1 METVRRISTERLPPK
16 RMSNCKLLSE
26 FVKVLTPSAVGGD
39 SGPWV
44 AGVSPP
50 EKGGE
55 DFLYEL
61 SNTKAYAMKEIIVSG
76 SLAYDRIMNFSD
88 KFSDHILPDKIH
100 SLNVCFQVNGVT
112 ENYGGTAGN
121 IGYAL
126 KLMGESPRISAT
138 IGSDHHKYF
147 EWLDQNGITKDGIK
161 VIREELTA
169 GAYITTDMA
178 NNQITG
184 FNPGAMKHSSD
195 LDVEALDP
203 AKTLLLVSP
212 GNLDDMVNYPRR
224 CKKTGIDYVFDPG
237 QSLPMLQPDDLV
249 EVITGC
255 MLLIVNDYEFNLIQE
270 KTGLTNGQIF
280 EMARTTIVTLGEAGS
295 RIHHRDATLTIPAF
309 KAARVVDPTGAG
321 DAYRGGLLSG
331 LVQGEGL
338 EEAAIRGSACAS
350 FAVECNG
357 TQVYSFTPGEFRRRM
372 ESR

>member
-1 METVRRISTERLPPK
+1 
-16 RMSNCKLLSE
+16 
-26 FVKVLTPSAVGGD
+26 
-39 SGPWV
+39 
-44 AGVSPP
+44 
-50 EKGGE
+50 
-55 DFLYEL
+55 
-61 SNTKAYAMKEIIVSG
+61 MKKIIVSG

-88 KFSDHILPDKIH
+88 RFSDHILPDKIH

-126 KLMGESPRISAT
+126 KLMGENPIISAT

-147 EWLDQNGITKDGIK
+147 EWLDQNGIARDGIK
-161 VIREELTA
+161 VIKEELTA

-184 FNPGAMKHSSD
+184 FNPGAMKYSSD
-195 LDVEALDP
+195 LDIEGLNP

-237 QSLPMLQPDDLV
+237 QSLPMLQPKDLV

-255 MLLIVNDYEFNLIQE
+255 KLLIVNDYEFNLIQE
-270 KTGLTNGQIF
+270 KTGLTNGQLF
-280 EMARTTIVTLGEAGS
+280 EMAETTIVTMGEAGS
-295 RIHHRDATLTIPAF
+295 NVHRRGISMSIPSF
-309 KAARVVDPTGAG
+309 KAARVIDPTGAG

-331 LVQGEGL
+331 LVQGEDL
-338 EEAAIRGSACAS
+338 ETAAIRGSVCAS

-357 TQVYSFTPGEFRRRM
+357 TQVYSFTREEFKRRL